1 MPRSTREYLLR
12 YADEA
17 THDLDRALTNLLAL
31 KLAYC
36 EVHPDYAQAV
46 ELIMILVRQAQEF
59 LTEFKAKRM

>member
-31 KLAYC
+31 KIAYGDI
-36 EVHPDYAQAV
+36 HPDYAQAV

>member
-1 MPRSTREYLLR
+1 LR

-31 KLAYC
+31 KLAYG
-36 EVHPDYAQAV
+36 EVHPDYAQAA
-46 ELIMILVRQAQEF
+46 EMIMVIVRQAQEF

>member
-31 KLAYC
+31 KLAYG
-36 EVHPDYAQAV
+36 EVHHDYAQAV